1 MPTPIITDGS
11 MDRLTEAPRVVLPA
25 ADLYAERA
33 ARFAQLAAG
42 HPMGDYLRLMAQLSR
57 AQAAAMP
64 LRRAAALD
72 DALLARSRDFGMP
85 PLAAQTHARAAHW
98 REDLAAIAAH
108 VRTEAGAEVKAVLDR
123 LVALDA
129 AALEG
134 LADRV
139 LLGTA
144 DDADAS
150 CVPFVGAALQVY
162 FTRAAASARSR
173 GSSRRP
179 MSRPSVPRARCVRS
193 RAWCASAARATA
205 RAISPARCAEPSGIS
220 RASSAAPARRTKGVH
235 YLALE
240 AAAGAPPA
248 SGAVRAEACDEC
260 KPYLK
265 IVFQDKDPNVDP
277 AADDLATLGLDVL
290 VDEAGLRA
298 LRTQSALPS
307 RLGITA
313 MNSLTLP
320 GAGEASQDDAQQLA
334 RLPAVDRLLNASG
347 AGRDACGA
355 RPAAAQARHPARA
368 RCRAHGDARGRG
380 AAGGVR
386 VACRLRARTRERLAR
401 LAHDAASTTSPER

>member
-57 AQAAAMP
+57 AQAAALP
-64 LRRAAALD
+64 LHRAAALD
-72 DALLARSRDFGMP
+72 DTLLARSRDFGMP

-162 FTRAAASARSR
+162 FTRAAAALDPAVLAAADVPTVCPACAMRPVASVVRIGGARNGSRYLACALCGTEWHLARIKCSA
-173 GSSRRP
+173 
-179 MSRPSVPRARCVRS
+179 C
-193 RAWCASAARATA
+193 
-205 RAISPARCAEPSGIS
+205 EEE
-220 RASSAAPARRTKGVH
+220 KGVH

-248 SGAVRAEACDEC
+248 SSGAVRAEACDEC
-260 KPYLK
+260 KSYLK

-290 VDEAGLRA
+290 VDEQGFGRSGPNL
-298 LRTQSALPS
+298 LFH
-307 RLGITA
+307 
-313 MNSLTLP
+313 P
-320 GAGEASQDDAQQLA
+320 G
-334 RLPAVDRLLNASG
+334 SG
-347 AGRDACGA
+347 
-355 RPAAAQARHPARA
+355 
-368 RCRAHGDARGRG
+368 
-380 AAGGVR
+380 
-386 VACRLRARTRERLAR
+386 
-401 LAHDAASTTSPER
+401 